1 MWLYACYQKDKGTW
15 INRQSL
21 AQFFERN
28 KARCYDSLT
37 QLRRKSLPKKEGKK
51 KKRIGEIQLTNIAK

>member
-51 KKRIGEIQLTNIAK
+51 KKKNW